1 MAGELRF
8 ATQDD
13 PPRLRTLTPF
23 AGPRSDKFPFE
34 LGKTT
39 QYGQHETAVRCRR
52 VSPGVSER
60 FEAGSLF
67 GNCTQEIEEIAG
79 RPRQAIKPG
88 DNQYIALRE
97 NRHEPS

>member
-1 MAGELRF
+1 MASELRF

-34 LGKTT
+34 LGKTA

-52 VSPGVSER
+52 VSPGISKR
-60 FEAGSLF
+60 FEAGPLF
-67 GNCTQEIEEIAG
+67 GNRAQQIEEIARG
-79 RPRQAIKPG
+79 PRQPIKTG
-88 DNQYIALRE
+88 DD
-97 NRHEPS
+97 

>member
-1 MAGELRF
+1 
-8 ATQDD
+8 
-13 PPRLRTLTPF
+13 
-23 AGPRSDKFPFE
+23 
-34 LGKTT
+34 
-39 QYGQHETAVRCRR
+39 VRCRR